1 MCWLYVC
8 WLQRARKAVQYLI
21 RFKLKPNA
29 CTAVWCC
36 REGIQ
41 YKYVVVNDDGSAAEW
56 QEGGNLSMNVP
67 QVQAKKGKRRGV
79 LVLDS
84 WKPAAGKGKV
94 GVRARGGP
102 PTPPPETAWV
112 NNPHASVP
120 VGHMSVHTDAP
131 RFAGSSSSGV
141 TGLGGANS
149 MTDRLWQVEHMVGSS
164 SSTASSSSSG
174 QSNGQTHDP
183 LAVHHMWTDKPRF
196 GSSRD
201 DADVEGLTPG
211 QYSQSS
217 SSGFDPIPA
226 VGLTGSSS
234 AEDLS
239 RWQTLN
245 SVIQALQHSSELS
258 HWVSD
263 PTDPR
268 MLAADRRLAAL
279 TASLGA
285 TTNGLANVSS
295 AA

>member
-1 MCWLYVC
+1 MSG
-8 WLQRARKAVQYLI
+8 R
-21 RFKLKPNA
+21 NA
-29 CTAVWCC
+29 GEVVTEADALVLLLC
-36 REGIQ
+36 RREAIQ

-56 QEGGNLSMNVP
+56 QEGNNLSMNVP

-84 WKPAAGKGKV
+84 WKPAAGRARV
-94 GVRARGGP
+94 GLRARGAP
-102 PTPPPETAWV
+102 PAPPPQTAWMD
-112 NNPHASVP
+112 NPYASVP
-120 VGHMSVHTDAP
+120 VGHVSVHTDAP
-131 RFAGSSSSGV
+131 RFGSNDGSSSSRSS
-141 TGLGGANS
+141 GLGGASS

-164 SSTASSSSSG
+164 SSSS
-174 QSNGQTHDP
+174 QTHDP

-201 DADVEGLTPG
+201 DADMEGVTPG
-211 QYSQSS
+211 QYSPSS
-217 SSGFDPIPA
+217 SSGFDQVP
-226 VGLTGSSS
+226 VVSLTGSDS
-234 AEDLS
+234 AEELS

-258 HWVSD
+258 HWVND

-285 TTNGLANVSS
+285 SSGLTSVPVA
-295 AA
+295 